1 MARSAL
7 WLSASIKFQTIQ
19 VTASWWLS
27 PDHAVYVGE
36 ALIPVKHLV
45 DGSAIAQV
53 QPGRVT

>member
-53 QPGRVT
+53 